1 MLLLVDAVA
10 GTIVA
15 SCRGVVWAVE
25 AMVVA
30 SAEAEATGCILADT
44 ASLGLAEVEYWLGLV
59 LEFGEPFVG
68 VGVWHVVD
76 HRI

>member
-1 MLLLVDAVA
+1 VLLLVDAVA

-30 SAEAEATGCILADT
+30 SAKAEATGCILADT
-44 ASLGLAEVEYWLGLV
+44 ASLGLAEVEHWLGLV
-59 LEFGEPFVG
+59 LEFVEPSGG
-68 VGVWHVVD
+68 VGVWRGVGRH
-76 HRI
+76 I